1 MLGFSLC
8 HIASTIKSVPDL
20 LSIFQSSISFDPS
33 MDFESFL
40 KQAPAKWAVYLLAD
54 ENDQPVQLLSVKNLR
69 ASLKRRLGG
78 EETIGLS
85 KRVNYREIVRRIY
98 WRRVDSTFEAD
109 WIYLEAARELFPR
122 TYQGMVGF
130 KPAWFIQVD
139 PTNNFPRY
147 IKTIAPLDKRG
158 LVIGPLEDKHAA
170 ARLIQ
175 LVEDSFDLCRYYNIL
190 VESPNSKA
198 CAYKEMGKCPAPC
211 DGTITMDEYRQG
223 VERSALTILNPS
235 AYASEQEAR
244 MQELAQQL
252 QFEQAGKIKLKLD
265 QVNQFGKSAFRY
277 ARRIEDFRFV
287 CLQRGPRDGC
297 AKIFLVTPC
306 AIEEVAGL
314 TDEPQGTSELLRY
327 VLDRAECRRSGPLDD
342 PAIERIGL
350 VAHHLFSGRHPKG
363 IFLRLEELEEKAL
376 VRGFRELSRQKVPQ
390 EAEGEGVLKELQA
403 M

>member
-1 MLGFSLC
+1 LRFSGR
-8 HIASTIKSVPDL
+8 HDASTIKQVADIPAIFDA
-20 LSIFQSSISFDPS
+20 SITFDPS
-33 MDFESFL
+33 MDFEAFL

-54 ENDQPVQLLSVKNLR
+54 EHDQPVQLLSVKNLR

-98 WRRVDSTFEAD
+98 WRRVDSGFEAD
-109 WIYLEAARELFPR
+109 WIYLEAARQLFPR
-122 TYQGMVGF
+122 TYQGMLGF
-130 KPAWFIQVD
+130 KPAWFVQVD

-147 IKTIAPLDKRG
+147 VKTIQPLGKRG

-190 VESPNSKA
+190 VESPNAKA

-211 DGTITMDEYRQG
+211 DGTITMDEYRKG
-223 VERSALTILNPS
+223 VERSALTILDPG
-235 AYASEQEAR
+235 AYVTEQGAR

-252 QFEQAGKIKLKLD
+252 QFEQAGKIKAKLD
-265 QVNQFGKSAFRY
+265 EVNQFGKTAFRY
-277 ARRIEDFRFV
+277 ARRIDDFRFV
-287 CLQRGPRDGC
+287 SLQRGPRDGC

-314 TDEPQGTSELLRY
+314 VDEPQSIFDLLRY
-327 VLDRAECRRSGPLDD
+327 ILERAECRRCDPLDD
-342 PAIERIGL
+342 AAIERIGM

-363 IFLRLEELEEKAL
+363 VFLRLEELEEKAM
-376 VRGFRELSRQKVPQ
+376 VRSFRELSRQKVP
-390 EAEGEGVLKELQA
+390 EEVEGEGVLKELQA

>member
-1 MLGFSLC
+1 
-8 HIASTIKSVPDL
+8 VPDL
-20 LSIFQSSISFDPS
+20 LSIFQSSVSFDPN
-33 MDFESFL
+33 MDFEAFL

-78 EETIGLS
+78 NETIGLT
-85 KRVNYREIVRRIY
+85 KRVNYREIVRRVY
-98 WRRVDSTFEAD
+98 WRRVDNGFEAD
-109 WIYLEAARELFPR
+109 WIYLEAARQLFPR

-130 KPAWFIQVD
+130 KPAWFVQVD

-147 IKTIAPLDKRG
+147 IKTIQPLGKRG

-190 VESPNSKA
+190 VESPNAKA

-211 DGTITMDEYRQG
+211 DGTISMDEYRRNVQMSSQ
-223 VERSALTILNPS
+223 VLVRPREFIA
-235 AYASEQEAR
+235 EQDAR
-244 MQELAQQL
+244 MQKLAGEL
-252 QFEQAGKIKLKLD
+252 QFEQAGKVKAKLE
-265 QVNQFGKSAFRY
+265 QVKQFGKSAFRY
-277 ARRIEDFRFV
+277 AQRIEDFRFV
-287 CLQRGPRDGC
+287 SLQRGPVEGT
-297 AKIFLVTPC
+297 AKVFVITPA

-314 TDEPQGTSELLRY
+314 IDEPRDVSELLRAI
-327 VLDRAECRRSGPLDD
+327 LQRAEALRDLEMTEA
-342 PAIERIGL
+342 AIERIGL
-350 VAHHLFSGRHPKG
+350 VAHHLFSGKQPKG
-363 IFLRLEELEEKAL
+363 IFIRMDELEEKAL
-376 VRGFRELSRQKVPQ
+376 EKGWRELAKQKAPL